1 MTTNAYDENQPI
13 EARLRQFSDTGFR
26 WIHWAEHLTSNK
38 IYTRDEAERIAQMA
52 DKFNLCIDS
61 IHGVYLLDEGR
72 PFTEDRWLK
81 LNINR
86 IQFISWLGGNCIVVH
101 VPLEDCELSF
111 ETECTQSER
120 LIRRILPAAQ
130 NHSVRLAIEN
140 LDTRSCRRIFDY
152 LFKTFSQDD
161 LGFCFDSGH
170 AHMNGE
176 DDILE
181 RYLDRLRITHLHDNH
196 GKEDEHLLPGAGTIA
211 WKAVISSLKKL
222 PDLESVNIEAFWPG
236 EIPKDQWCRMAYQSI
251 FNLWYGNRRQ
261 NN

>member
-13 EARLRQFSDTGFR
+13 GARLRHFSDAGFR
-26 WIHWAEHLTSNK
+26 WIHWAEHVTSNK
-38 IYTRDEAERIAQMA
+38 IYTKDEAERIALMA
-52 DKFNLCIDS
+52 DKFDLCIDS

-72 PFTEDRWLK
+72 PFTEDRWFK
-81 LNINR
+81 LNANR

-101 VPLEDCELSF
+101 VPPEDCELSF
-111 ETECTQSER
+111 ETQRAQAER
-120 LIRRILPAAQ
+120 LIRRILPVAQ
-130 NHSVRLAIEN
+130 NHGVRLAIEN
-140 LDTRSCRRIFDY
+140 LDTRPCRRIFDY

-170 AHMNGE
+170 ANMNGE
-176 DDILE
+176 NDILE

-196 GKEDEHLLPGAGTIA
+196 GKEDEHLLPGVGTIA

-236 EIPKDQWCRMAYQSI
+236 EIPKDKWCRMAYQSI
-251 FNLWYGNRRQ
+251 FNLWESEAK
-261 NN
+261 